1 MSGMGKDVEKQQGLF
16 RTLPSRSHDCAAAY
30 YLLQLPLRFWAQ
42 GSCEKRATSG
52 TPTGNI
58 LRTRAR
64 IPGKAGGQQIKRRT
78 DRAKASPKL
87 GLSTVEKAVGS
98 S

>member
-1 MSGMGKDVEKQQGLF
+1 MSERMGKDVEKQQGFALALL
-16 RTLPSRSHDCAAAY
+16 LPSRTCTHDCAAGVL
-30 YLLQLPLRFWAQ
+30 LLQLLLRFWAQ

-64 IPGKAGGQQIKRRT
+64 IPRKAGGQQIKRRT

-87 GLSTVEKAVGS
+87 TPV
-98 S
+98 